1 MSSFQGEMTQ
11 TKLNVKAVDQ
21 SGTVIMDKPV
31 STLRSGF
38 MELWLPRNRTIN
50 LTISG
55 LNRSATD
62 VCNGQ
67 VKTDTIFQAT
77 FNSSI
82 CSNSIGLL

>member
-1 MSSFQGEMTQ
+1 MSSCKGELAQ

-50 LTISG
+50 LIISG

-62 VCNGQ
+62 VITT
-67 VKTDTIFQAT
+67 TDGSAT
-77 FNSSI
+77 CI
-82 CSNSIGLL
+82 TTMRLQ

>member
-1 MSSFQGEMTQ
+1 MSSCKGELAQ
-11 TKLNVKAVDQ
+11 TKLNVKSVDQ

-31 STLRSGF
+31 STLRNGF

-62 VCNGQ
+62 VITTSDGR
-67 VKTDTIFQAT
+67 AT
-77 FNSSI
+77 CI
-82 CSNSIGLL
+82 TTMQLQ

>member
-1 MSSFQGEMTQ
+1 MSSCQGELVQ

-31 STLRSGF
+31 STLRNGY
-38 MELWLPRNRTIN
+38 MELWLPRNRIIN

-62 VCNGQ
+62 VI
-67 VKTDTIFQAT
+67 TTSDSSDTCITTMQ
-77 FNSSI
+77 
-82 CSNSIGLL
+82 LQ

>member
-1 MSSFQGEMTQ
+1 MSSCQGELVQ

-21 SGTVIMDKPV
+21 SGTVIMDRPV

-38 MELWLPRNRTIN
+38 MELWLPRNRKIN

-62 VCNGQ
+62 VITTSDGS
-67 VKTDTIFQAT
+67 AT
-77 FNSSI
+77 CI
-82 CSNSIGLL
+82 TTMQLQ

>member
-1 MSSFQGEMTQ
+1 MSSCQGEMTQ

-31 STLRSGF
+31 STLRIGF

-62 VCNGQ
+62 VITT
-67 VKTDTIFQAT
+67 TDGSAT
-77 FNSSI
+77 CI
-82 CSNSIGLL
+82 TTMQLK

>member
-1 MSSFQGEMTQ
+1 MSSCQGELTQ

-21 SGTVIMDKPV
+21 SGNTIMDKPV
-31 STLRSGF
+31 TTLKSGF

-62 VCNGQ
+62 VITTSNGS
-67 VKTDTIFQAT
+67 DTCITTMQ
-77 FNSSI
+77 
-82 CSNSIGLL
+82 LQ